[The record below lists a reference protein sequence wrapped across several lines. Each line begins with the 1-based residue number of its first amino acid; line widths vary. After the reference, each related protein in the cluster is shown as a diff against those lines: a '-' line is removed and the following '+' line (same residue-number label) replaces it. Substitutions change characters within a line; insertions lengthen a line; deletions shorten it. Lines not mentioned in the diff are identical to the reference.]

1 MKKIILSL
9 ICLLAVCVCAG
20 AACATNDVDNMAI
33 DDSAVPHDT
42 FVSMDMDHNPVS
54 SSNQNAGD
62 LDNSIAGDDLV
73 KFDPVRSNL
82 DDDSGIVLNDNM
94 DGNCSVDLTVDDI
107 MNDVFISVPVEM
119 DLDVPVADNSIA
131 GDDLVNVDLVSVTN
145 DNSAIDLEDTYF
157 QSVKWIIPAEYLN
170 PCINFTI
177 PELSPTVSDI
187 TDNSVNTIIRV
198 EKNIRLGVSMV
209 ILAIFNYNI

>member
-1 MKKIILSL
+1 MNKILLGL
-9 ICLLAVCVCAG
+9 ICLFAIIVSAG
-20 AACATNDVDNMAI
+20 AACATSEVDNMAI

-73 KFDPVRSNL
+73 KFDHVRSNL

-131 GDDLVNVDLVSVTN
+131 GDDLVNVDPVSVTN

-177 PELSPTVSDI
+177 PELSPTVPDI

-198 EKNIRLGVSMV
+198 EKNIMPRSFDGYLGH
-209 ILAIFNYNI
+209 F

>member
-1 MKKIILSL
+1 MNKILLGL
-9 ICLLAVCVCAG
+9 ICLFAIIVSAG
-20 AACATNDVDNMAI
+20 AACATSEVDNMAI

-73 KFDPVRSNL
+73 KFDHVRSNL

-131 GDDLVNVDLVSVTN
+131 GDDLVNVGPVL
-145 DNSAIDLEDTYF
+145 LLM
-157 QSVKWIIPAEYLN
+157 IIHLL
-170 PCINFTI
+170 I
-177 PELSPTVSDI
+177 
-187 TDNSVNTIIRV
+187 
-198 EKNIRLGVSMV
+198 
-209 ILAIFNYNI
+209 

>member
-1 MKKIILSL
+1 MNKILLSL

-20 AACATNDVDNMAI
+20 AACATSDVDNMAI

-131 GDDLVNVDLVSVTN
+131 GDDLVNVDPVSVTN

-177 PELSPTVSDI
+177 PELSPTVPDI

-198 EKNIRLGVSMV
+198 EKNIGPGSFDGYLGH
-209 ILAIFNYNI
+209 F

>member
-20 AACATNDVDNMAI
+20 AACATSDVDNMAI
-33 DDSAVPHDT
+33 DDSAVLHDT
-42 FVSMDMDHNPVS
+42 FVSMDVDHNLVS

-73 KFDPVRSNL
+73 KFDPLRSNL

-131 GDDLVNVDLVSVTN
+131 GDDLVNVDPVSVTN

-177 PELSPTVSDI
+177 PELSPTVPDI

-198 EKNIRLGVSMV
+198 EKNIMPGSFDGYLGH
-209 ILAIFNYNI
+209 F

>member
-20 AACATNDVDNMAI
+20 AACATSDVDNMAI

-42 FVSMDMDHNPVS
+42 FVSMGVDHNLVS

-131 GDDLVNVDLVSVTN
+131 GDDLVNVDPVSVTN

-170 PCINFTI
+170 PFINFTI
-177 PELSPTVSDI
+177 P
-187 TDNSVNTIIRV
+187 
-198 EKNIRLGVSMV
+198 
-209 ILAIFNYNI
+209 

>member
-20 AACATNDVDNMAI
+20 AACATSDVDNMAI

-42 FVSMDMDHNPVS
+42 FVSMDVDHNLVS
-54 SSNQNAGD
+54 SSNQNACD
-62 LDNSIAGDDLV
+62 L
-73 KFDPVRSNL
+73 
-82 DDDSGIVLNDNM
+82 
-94 DGNCSVDLTVDDI
+94 
-107 MNDVFISVPVEM
+107 
-119 DLDVPVADNSIA
+119 DNSIA
-131 GDDLVNVDLVSVTN
+131 GDDLVNVDPVSVTN

-198 EKNIRLGVSMV
+198 EKNIRPGSFDGYLGH
-209 ILAIFNYNI
+209 F

>member
-1 MKKIILSL
+1 MNKILLGL
-9 ICLLAVCVCAG
+9 ICLFAIIVSAG
-20 AACATNDVDNMAI
+20 AACATSEVDNMAI

-73 KFDPVRSNL
+73 KFDHVRSNL

-131 GDDLVNVDLVSVTN
+131 GDDLVNVDPVSVTN

-177 PELSPTVSDI
+177 PELSPTVPDI

-198 EKNIRLGVSMV
+198 EKK
-209 ILAIFNYNI
+209 Y

>member
-62 LDNSIAGDDLV
+62 LDNSIA
-73 KFDPVRSNL
+73 
-82 DDDSGIVLNDNM
+82 
-94 DGNCSVDLTVDDI
+94 
-107 MNDVFISVPVEM
+107 
-119 DLDVPVADNSIA
+119 
-131 GDDLVNVDLVSVTN
+131 
-145 DNSAIDLEDTYF
+145 
-157 QSVKWIIPAEYLN
+157 
-170 PCINFTI
+170 
-177 PELSPTVSDI
+177 
-187 TDNSVNTIIRV
+187 
-198 EKNIRLGVSMV
+198 
-209 ILAIFNYNI
+209 

>member
-20 AACATNDVDNMAI
+20 AACATSDVDNMAI

-42 FVSMDMDHNPVS
+42 FVSMDVDHNLVS

-82 DDDSGIVLNDNM
+82 DDDSSIVLNDNM
-94 DGNCSVDLTVDDI
+94 DENCSVDLTVDDI

-131 GDDLVNVDLVSVTN
+131 GDDLVNVDPVSVTN

-198 EKNIRLGVSMV
+198 EKNIRPGSFDGYLGH
-209 ILAIFNYNI
+209 F